1 MLAALKIKEDKKSS
15 FAYVRSKTKCKAQVG
30 PLCNTQGQ
38 EVNDALDMAESF
50 NAQFLTVFTADDT
63 SNIPVPEKPFTGN
76 DEEKLVHLEISIE
89 AARTHCSSAKRR

>member
-50 NAQFLTVFTADDT
+50 NAQFLSVFTAE
-63 SNIPVPEKPFTGN
+63 V
-76 DEEKLVHLEISIE
+76 
-89 AARTHCSSAKRR
+89 RTHPILQCLRRYSPVMTRIN